1 VACLIDT
8 YYDNGPNTSR
18 CIGQCSCSVITQL
31 DEPSP
36 AWCLRLISEFS
47 AADERAI
54 ALARGLSRQ
63 QINWKAQPPEWSV
76 GQCLD
81 HLRVS
86 NEVYC
91 RAISNSLEGRP
102 AAVVQE
108 ITPGWFGQWF
118 IRNYIEPSSS
128 KRRTPEKIKPVPD
141 VEPTILDQFL
151 VSNRNAR
158 ELVYRARNFDV
169 NHIRFTNPF
178 IPLIRFTV
186 GTGLEILSKHERR
199 HLLQAERIRKNSE
212 FPNSRLG

>member
-1 VACLIDT
+1 MRRGASDSTPIPESATVGARTRIS
-8 YYDNGPNTSR
+8 Y
-18 CIGQCSCSVITQL
+18 SCRVNTQL
-31 DEPSP
+31 DEVSS

-47 AADERAI
+47 AAAERAI

-63 QINWKAQPPEWSV
+63 QINWKAHPAEWSI

-91 RAISNSLEGRP
+91 PAISNSLAGRP
-102 AAVVQE
+102 DAVVQE
-108 ITPGWFGQWF
+108 IRPGWLGQWF
-118 IRNYIEPSSS
+118 IRNYIETSSA
-128 KRRTPEKIKPVPD
+128 KRRAPKKIKPVPD
-141 VEPTILDQFL
+141 VEPSVLDQFL

-158 ELVYRARNFDV
+158 ELVYRARNYDV
-169 NHIRFTNPF
+169 NRIRFTNPF

-186 GTGLEILSKHERR
+186 GTGLEILSKHQRR

-212 FPNSRLG
+212 FPG